1 MSASG
6 LAAHLSPAELG
17 QRYRAA
23 RSPIERSHLQI
34 VWLLSRGRSEREVAQ
49 VTGYGRRWVGE
60 VARRYD
66 EGGPDGLGDRRRGNA
81 GARPLLGAEDEAA
94 LRVAL
99 AEPPAD
105 GGLWTGPKVATWM
118 AARLGRKVWP
128 QRGWDY
134 LKKLDYSAHGRGTPR
149 RRALRSRRRTKKAGR
164 PGGQVPRGGARA
176 AGRGVGVRRAPARAE
191 AGPAPAM
198 GAQGAAADRGR
209 AAPLRVALPLRLR
222 PSRHRRGRLVR
233 LHHGRRRAAQ
243 RRAGRVRG
251 DGRCRRGQARDPGA
265 GQRRLA
271 HQRRSRRA
279 EGDRAGVP
287 AVLHPRAAAG
297 RAPLAAGGRGGRE
310 QALRHARGPRRG
322 AERALPDPG
331 RHAGGDQ
338 GRDPLRLVAGRH
350 PAQLAGAL
358 ISRIRYETLFD
369 LTVPVF
375 SRDDECIL

>member
-94 LRVAL
+94 LRAAL

-118 AARLGRKVWP
+118 AARLGREVRP

-134 LKKLDYSAHGRGTPR
+134 LKKLGYSAQRPRPRHAKAASPEEQAAYKKSWPR
-149 RRALRSRRRTKKAGR
+149 RWASVARRE
-164 PGGQVPRGGARA
+164 PGSG
-176 AGRGVGVRRAPARAE
+176 GRGVGVRRAPARAE
-191 AGPAPAM
+191 AGAAPAV
-198 GAQGAAADRGR
+198 GAQRAAPDRGR
-209 AAPLRVALPLRLR
+209 ATRATSGSTSTVSSTRARARSSGSFAAPST
-222 PSRHRRGRLVR
+222 PSCSAPCWPRS
-233 LHHGRRRAAQ
+233 
-243 RRAGRVRG
+243 
-251 DGRCRRGQARDPGA
+251 P
-265 GQRRLA
+265 
-271 HQRRSRRA
+271 RRSAPARA
-279 EGDRAGVP
+279 
-287 AVLHPRAAAG
+287 
-297 RAPLAAGGRGGRE
+297 
-310 QALRHARGPRRG
+310 
-322 AERALPDPG
+322 
-331 RHAGGDQ
+331 
-338 GRDPLRLVAGRH
+338 
-350 PAQLAGAL
+350 
-358 ISRIRYETLFD
+358 S
-369 LTVPVF
+369 
-375 SRDDECIL
+375 